1 MIKPILYVMLFTM
14 SLSTAQ
20 LAAGPQRLRS
30 MLMTKSTSTHTDNAL
45 DNHDGRLLLDELS
58 MSMSMSLVV
67 FGGIEEE
74 EEDDDEVDTATEIV
88 ADWICQFCPAY
99 LCINCAEP
107 I

>member
-1 MIKPILYVMLFTM
+1 M

-30 MLMTKSTSTHTDNAL
+30 MLMTKSTSTRTDNAL
-45 DNHDGRLLLDELS
+45 DNHEGRLLFDELS
-58 MSMSMSLVV
+58 LSMSMSLVV
-67 FGGIEEE
+67 FEGIEE
-74 EEDDDEVDTATEIV
+74 EEDDDEVDTATELAV
-88 ADWICQFCPAY
+88 DWICQFCPAY

>member
-1 MIKPILYVMLFTM
+1 M
-14 SLSTAQ
+14 SVVTAQ

-30 MLMTKSTSTHTDNAL
+30 MLKTKSLSTRTDNVL

-67 FGGIEEE
+67 FEGIEEE
-74 EEDDDEVDTATEIV
+74 EENDDEVDVATDLV
-88 ADWICQFCPAY
+88 VDWICQFCPAY
-99 LCINCAEP
+99 LCVNCAEP

>member
-1 MIKPILYVMLFTM
+1 
-14 SLSTAQ
+14 
-20 LAAGPQRLRS
+20 
-30 MLMTKSTSTHTDNAL
+30 
-45 DNHDGRLLLDELS
+45 